1 MKGVIAMKSLF
12 IITLMLFPFLSFAD
26 CEVPSIPNQFTLNER
41 IISFTTTFDLQD
53 DDGTFGKIEEKFLKL
68 TRSFNYTDSSGYKVA
83 EAREK
88 PFSWGVQVDVFDCQ
102 GQKIGTIK
110 ENILK
115 SLFKASTTYTIE
127 NVIGN
132 VVAVSNKVDIVA
144 TSFTLTDPS
153 GKKIATL
160 KRPMINLFG
169 DNWNVKVYNHDI
181 LDPRILVMIGA
192 YKTSRR
198 SHSK

>member
-1 MKGVIAMKSLF
+1 MKSLF
-12 IITLMLFPFLSFAD
+12 IITLMLFPFFSFAG
-26 CEVPSIPNQFTLNER
+26 CEIPSIPNQFTLNER
-41 IISFTTTFDLQD
+41 TVSFTTTLDLQD
-53 DDGTFGKIEEKFLKL
+53 DDGTFGRIDEKFFKL
-68 TRSFNYTDSSGYKVA
+68 TKSFNYTDSSGYKVA

-88 PFSWGVQVDVFDCQ
+88 LFSWGVQVDVFDCQ

-115 SLFKASTTYTIE
+115 SLFKTSTTYTIE
-127 NVIGN
+127 NAIGN

-144 TSFTLTDPS
+144 TSFTLKDPS

-160 KRPMINLFG
+160 KRSMFSLFG

-192 YKTSRR
+192 YKTSTDNDER
-198 SHSK
+198 